1 MQVEERKVQSNVILV
16 FLKATQNNLIV
27 ICVFL
32 YICVWMQRKKHS
44 KTSDGQRY
52 LVYSYYKS

>member
-32 YICVWMQRKKHS
+32 YICVWMQRKNIPKVAMV
-44 KTSDGQRY
+44 KGT
-52 LVYSYYKS
+52 